1 MIKNV
6 ILLIVVVFFSMNMGA
21 SGIAPS
27 FAAAYG
33 GGLIGRAR
41 ALLLFS
47 ACVTLGAVTL
57 GKNVTLTLG
66 GGLLPQRLI
75 TFDVALIIL
84 ASATLG
90 LFIANALKIP
100 QSTSQV
106 TVGAI
111 AGAGLYFGNMNYATL
126 FLKIVPLWIVLPLSS
141 YVLTFLLY
149 RTVYPPLHDNLHLY
163 QKIFANEKKLRLASL
178 AASCY
183 VAFAIGTNNAANAV
197 GPIFGAGIVQVAPGL
212 LLVAP
217 IFGMGAWAMGKGT
230 LETAGCEIVPLGLVS
245 STIVAFVT
253 ATVLIVA
260 SLGGVPQSLVQLN
273 ILSILAVSCL
283 KNGHRRT
290 LDHRVTRKTF
300 AVWTLAPLLAVCI
313 SYSLLL
319 AFSIRR

>member
-1 MIKNV
+1 MIKNI

-33 GGLIGRAR
+33 GRLIRKVQ

-57 GKNVTLTLG
+57 GKNVTLTMG
-66 GGLLPQRLI
+66 KGLLPQQII

-90 LFIANALKIP
+90 LFLANALKIP

-111 AGAGLYFGNMNYATL
+111 VGAGLYFGNMNYATL
-126 FLKIVPLWIVLPLSS
+126 FLKVIPLWIVLPLSS
-141 YVLTFLLY
+141 YILTFLLY
-149 RTVYPPLHDNLHLY
+149 RIVYPPLHDNLHLY
-163 QKIFANEKKLRLASL
+163 QKIFANEKKLRMASL
-178 AASCY
+178 IASCY
-183 VAFAIGTNNAANAV
+183 VAFAIGANNAANAV
-197 GPIFGAGIVQVAPGL
+197 GPLFGAGIVQMIPGL

-217 IFGMGAWAMGKGT
+217 LFGIGAWVMGKGT
-230 LETAGCEIVPLGLVS
+230 METAGCEIVPLGMVS
-245 STIVAFVT
+245 STLVAFVT
-253 ATVLIVA
+253 ATVLIIA

-273 ILSILAVSCL
+273 ILSILAVGCL
-283 KNGHRRT
+283 KNGHRHT
-290 LDHRVTRKTF
+290 LDRHVTRKTF
-300 AVWTLAPLLAVCI
+300 AVWTLSPLLAVCI
-313 SYSLLL
+313 SYLLL
-319 AFSIRR
+319 LVFSIRR